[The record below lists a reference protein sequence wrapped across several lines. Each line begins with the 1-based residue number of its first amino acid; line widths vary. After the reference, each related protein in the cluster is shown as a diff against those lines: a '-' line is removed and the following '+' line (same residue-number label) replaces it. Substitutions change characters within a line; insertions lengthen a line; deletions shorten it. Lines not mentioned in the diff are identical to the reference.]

1 VGQGVCE
8 RWYRVVALRIYKVW
22 AQAIVAAKD
31 GAPGKKKKN
40 VASEERVAA

>member
-31 GAPGKKKKN
+31 GAPVKV